1 MSKTRP
7 DVIISLS
14 QDPLIRHKSLLRDL
28 VEYEIVRVDNDNY
41 YYNSKVLG
49 VSLEDAAAFLADKVN
64 QDTYVTLSKRLAMVT
79 QQFKKEGKEV
89 AKDPV
94 ETVKDKITDIVENDD
109 TQSGDLKGAD
119 ATNTSAKASASKPA
133 FKTPSN
139 KNVIVEK

>member
-1 MSKTRP
+1 
-7 DVIISLS
+7 
-14 QDPLIRHKSLLRDL
+14 
-28 VEYEIVRVDNDNY
+28 
-41 YYNSKVLG
+41 
-49 VSLEDAAAFLADKVN
+49 
-64 QDTYVTLSKRLAMVT
+64 MVT